1 VFYARFPRSMKDRDL
16 RLRPLRIFDGPFM
29 SIRLREEAI
38 LRANG
43 SGNPIS
49 SRWWVV
55 WWWIRR
61 TFVLAYCV
69 ECDSK
74 RIGFVGLHDLRLG
87 EVAEISM
94 VLFDKDVRRIGY
106 GRRVAALL
114 SENLKKYCI
123 AERVIARV
131 KTGNHISLSF
141 VHKLGFVETDTSDD
155 IVTLSLDLKS
165 LRF

>member
-1 VFYARFPRSMKDRDL
+1 MLYARFPRSMKDRDL

-38 LRANG
+38 LKANG
-43 SGNPIS
+43 SSNPIS
-49 SRWWVV
+49 SWWWVV

-87 EVAEISM
+87 KVVEISM

-106 GRRVAALL
+106 GSRVVAIL
-114 SENLKKYCI
+114 SRNLKKYSI

-131 KTGNHISLSF
+131 KTDNHISLSF
-141 VHKLGFVETDTSDD
+141 VRKLGFVERGISDD
-155 IVTLSLDLKS
+155 IVTLCLDLKS